1 MTWFSLCIE
10 SHNLYPSTDINETNK
25 QNITRDQIWQ
35 ITLYQSKRLMSSAPA
50 KEFYQQCCG
59 SACPTWGTRQP
70 QGRDSPQAESH
81 GDTPVMII
89 IRGWVIINK
98 KLHQETRPDL
108 WKKMSSLG
116 SPLMNQSAKK
126 TSKQYWISNPKQ
138 RTRCWKKL
146 THDKEWLC
154 KRPALL
160 SPQGDPQVNSAP
172 RKSWNYFALIF
183 WLLFVKAMNEKKTT
197 TSSKPEHSTNR

>member
-1 MTWFSLCIE
+1 MVQNSLYCILR
-10 SHNLYPSTDINETNK
+10 SCKNHVFPNLSSTSRGHSNNLASTK
-25 QNITRDQIWQ
+25 QRFCFFARRGGATHQVGDATEPRNLDQIWQ
-35 ITLYQSKRLMSSAPA
+35 MTLYQSLRLMSSAPA

-89 IRGWVIINK
+89 IRGWVIMNK
-98 KLHQETRPDL
+98 MLDQETRPDL

-126 TSKQYWISNPKQ
+126 TSKQY
-138 RTRCWKKL
+138 
-146 THDKEWLC
+146 
-154 KRPALL
+154 
-160 SPQGDPQVNSAP
+160 
-172 RKSWNYFALIF
+172 
-183 WLLFVKAMNEKKTT
+183 
-197 TSSKPEHSTNR
+197 

>member
-1 MTWFSLCIE
+1 MLPSPGTLAKYDKY
-10 SHNLYPSTDINETNK
+10 LYI
-25 QNITRDQIWQ
+25 DQCD
-35 ITLYQSKRLMSSAPA
+35 LSSPPA
-50 KEFYQQCCG
+50 KGFYQQCCG
-59 SACPTWGTRQP
+59 SACPTWGTRRP

-89 IRGWVIINK
+89 IRGRVIINK
-98 KLHQETRPDL
+98 MLHQETRPDFG
-108 WKKMSSLG
+108 KKMSSLG

-138 RTRCWKKL
+138 KTRCWKKL

-160 SPQGDPQVNSAP
+160 SPQGDPQVISAP
-172 RKSWNYFALIF
+172 RKSCNYFVFIF
-183 WLLFVKAMNEKKTT
+183 WPVVVKAMHYG
-197 TSSKPEHSTNR
+197 SIPI